1 MDMHFF
7 EMPSSLYSYCYLDFE
22 FYSHNTYDCHH
33 NNVHFTYSHHNL
45 WLSSSSSKLFSTGW
59 REEGAA
65 AGAATAAPTTTNII
79 TTAAAARLK
88 FCHT

>member
-45 WLSSSSSKLFSTGW
+45 WLSSSSKLFSTGW